1 MEQYAAEVKERW
13 GSTNAYKEYE
23 EKAKRISVK
32 DFRSSEWIEGG
43 IFGDFIQDDYKVYEL
58 ATTGQGRLEQP
69 VWNKDLCVNCSLC
82 INNCPNSAI
91 TRDDEN
97 NYSSDDDKCIGCGI
111 CEKNCPAGVM
121 HKVLR

>member
-1 MEQYAAEVKERW
+1 M
-13 GSTNAYKEYE
+13 
-23 EKAKRISVK
+23 
-32 DFRSSEWIEGG
+32 
-43 IFGDFIQDDYKVYEL
+43 QDDYKVYEL

-111 CEKNCPAGVM
+111 CSAVCPKKAWVMKNNN
-121 HKVLR
+121 KEIS